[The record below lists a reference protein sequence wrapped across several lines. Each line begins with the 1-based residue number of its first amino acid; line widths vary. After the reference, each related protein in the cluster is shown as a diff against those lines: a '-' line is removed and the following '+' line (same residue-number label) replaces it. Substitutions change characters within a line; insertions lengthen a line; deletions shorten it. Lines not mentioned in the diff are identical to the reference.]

1 VIARPAGVDWACPVP
16 GIGRNLVTRCV
27 AVVSSARLA
36 QCRYAAQEAR
46 SSPRPYTTVS
56 GPDTSNPSGSKVTV
70 HVSAH
75 VMSPRGTRS
84 PFEPISAKP
93 SRSSSPAPDVDPADG
108 DVVTEAES
116 GRGGV
121 VTGGQQHQL
130 DAAGQQDRQAGDH
143 GDGDQ
148 LASAHEG
155 RTLCGLACLGS
166 ATSGALEQ
174 RSVAHRIAVTA
185 LGALAL
191 LAPLS
196 CAADDDGE
204 TGAVAP
210 GATPAADGGSGT
222 TSAESSAA
230 PGETTA
236 PDTAVT
242 VPDILQFQ
250 ASLVGGGDF
259 DATALAGQPVAFW
272 FWSPF

>member
-1 VIARPAGVDWACPVP
+1 VAR
-16 GIGRNLVTRCV
+16 
-27 AVVSSARLA
+27 
-36 QCRYAAQEAR
+36 
-46 SSPRPYTTVS
+46 
-56 GPDTSNPSGSKVTV
+56 
-70 HVSAH
+70 
-75 VMSPRGTRS
+75 
-84 PFEPISAKP
+84 
-93 SRSSSPAPDVDPADG
+93 
-108 DVVTEAES
+108 
-116 GRGGV
+116 
-121 VTGGQQHQL
+121 
-130 DAAGQQDRQAGDH
+130 
-143 GDGDQ
+143 
-148 LASAHEG
+148 
-155 RTLCGLACLGS
+155 
-166 ATSGALEQ
+166 
-174 RSVAHRIAVTA
+174 RIALTA

-222 TSAESSAA
+222 TSAASGETTASESTA
-230 PGETTA
+230 GETTA